1 MPSLSKQILDYVPE
15 GKVVD
20 RAQIALDADYDSIGR
35 VLRKLVDDGKLVRVG
50 RGRYR
55 RRARGSTMSSNSIA
69 DRVARRVARSKRNVF
84 LRRDFETFGS
94 YDAVGRALRRV
105 SSAMRAAISEKSL
118 MLRLNVVIL
127 TSSRLRGHSPCT
139 GSEHR
144 GQGSGEARPRSG
156 GGGHDFLWRPPPVE
170 GEGPAPDPPGKMVGP
185 RRP

>member
-105 SSAMRAAISEKSL
+105 TAEGRLVRIGYGLHARAERSPVPGQPTPVVGIQ
-118 MLRLNVVIL
+118 RLAPAALN
-127 TSSRLRGHSPCT
+127 RLGKTVSHS
-139 GSEHR
+139 
-144 GQGSGEARPRSG
+144 GQTHHNHPVQTNTDRTAPGNAARRE
-156 GGGHDFLWRPPPVE
+156 R
-170 GEGPAPDPPGKMVGP
+170 
-185 RRP
+185 